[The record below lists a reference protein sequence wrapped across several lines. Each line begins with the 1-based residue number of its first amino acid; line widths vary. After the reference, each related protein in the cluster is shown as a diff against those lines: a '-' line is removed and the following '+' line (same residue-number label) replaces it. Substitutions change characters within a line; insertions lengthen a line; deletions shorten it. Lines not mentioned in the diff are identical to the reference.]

1 MRIPLQITFHNIP
14 PSEAVE
20 AKIRSLVDKLEHFYN
35 RITSCRVIVDAPHRH
50 QRNGKLYQIRIDMTV
65 PTGEIV
71 VKRNPPERQSH
82 EDIYVAIRDA
92 FDAAK
97 RRLQDHISML
107 RQETKTH
114 EEQPHGQIVTLFPDE
129 GYGFIE
135 TPDGSEV
142 YFHRNSLFNGDF
154 EQLQLGDEVRFAP
167 EEGDKGL
174 QASTVRLMGK
184 NQSLS

>member
-1 MRIPLQITFHNIP
+1 MIIPLQITFHNIP

-20 AKIRSLVDKLEHFYN
+20 AKIRSLADKLEHFYN

-50 QRNGKLYQIRIDMTV
+50 QRNGKLYQIRIDITV

-71 VKRNPPERQSH
+71 VNRDPPEHQSH

-97 RRLQDHISML
+97 RKLQDHTSLL

-114 EEQPHGQIVTLFPDE
+114 AEQPHGRIASLFSDE

-135 TPDGSEV
+135 IPDGSEV

-154 EQLQLGDEVRFAP
+154 DQLQVGDEVRFAE

-174 QASTVRLMGK
+174 QASTVRLIGK
-184 NQSLS
+184 HHLQG

>member
-1 MRIPLQITFHNIP
+1 MIIPLQITFHNIP

-20 AKIRSLVDKLEHFYN
+20 AKIRSLADKLEHFYN

-50 QRNGKLYQIRIDMTV
+50 QRNGKLYQIRIDITV

-71 VKRNPPERQSH
+71 VNRDPPEHQSH

-97 RRLQDHISML
+97 RKLQDHTSLL
-107 RQETKTH
+107 RQETKAH
-114 EEQPHGQIVTLFPDE
+114 AEQPHGRIASLFSDE

-154 EQLQLGDEVRFAP
+154 EQLQVGDEVRFAE

-174 QASTVRLMGK
+174 QASTVRLIGK
-184 NQSLS
+184 HHLQG

>member
-1 MRIPLQITFHNIP
+1 MIIPLQITFHNIP

-20 AKIRSLVDKLEHFYN
+20 AKIRSLADKLEHFYN
-35 RITSCRVIVDAPHRH
+35 RITRCRVTVDAPHRH
-50 QRNGKLYQIRIDMTV
+50 QRNGKLYQVRIDITV

-71 VKRNPPERQSH
+71 VNRDPPEHQSH

-97 RRLQDHISML
+97 RKLQDHTSML

-114 EEQPHGQIVTLFPDE
+114 EEQPHGRITSLFSDE
-129 GYGFIE
+129 DYGFIE

-154 EQLQLGDEVRFAP
+154 EQLQVGDEVRFAE

-174 QASTVRLMGK
+174 QASTVRLIGK
-184 NQSLS
+184 HHLQG

>member
-1 MRIPLQITFHNIP
+1 MIIPLQITFHNIP

-20 AKIRSLVDKLEHFYN
+20 AKIRSLADKLEHFYN

-50 QRNGKLYQIRIDMTV
+50 QRNGKLYQVRIDITV

-71 VKRNPPERQSH
+71 VNRDPPEHQSH

-97 RRLQDHISML
+97 RKLQDHTSML

-114 EEQPHGQIVTLFPDE
+114 EEQPHGRITSLFSDE

-154 EQLQLGDEVRFAP
+154 EQLQVGDEIRFAQ
-167 EEGDKGL
+167 EEGDKGP
-174 QASTVRLMGK
+174 QASTVRLIGK
-184 NQSLS
+184 HRLQG

>member
-1 MRIPLQITFHNIP
+1 MIIPLQITFHNIP

-50 QRNGKLYQIRIDMTV
+50 QRNGKFYQIRIDITV

-71 VKRNPPERQSH
+71 VKRNPPEHQSH

-97 RRLQDHISML
+97 RKLQDHISRL

-114 EEQPHGQIVTLFPDE
+114 AEQPHGQIASLFSDE

-142 YFHRNSLFNGDF
+142 YFHSNSLFNGDF
-154 EQLQLGDEVRFAP
+154 EQLQVGDEVRFAE

-174 QASTVRLMGK
+174 QASTVRLIGK
-184 NQSLS
+184 HHLQS

>member
-1 MRIPLQITFHNIP
+1 MIIPLQITFHNIP

-20 AKIRSLVDKLEHFYN
+20 AKIRSLADKLEHFYN

-50 QRNGKLYQIRIDMTV
+50 QRNGKLYQVRIDITV

-71 VKRNPPERQSH
+71 VKRDPPERQSH

-97 RRLQDHISML
+97 RKLQDHISML

-114 EEQPHGQIVTLFPDE
+114 EEQPYGQIATLFPDE

-135 TPDGSEV
+135 TSDGSEV

-154 EQLQLGDEVRFAP
+154 EQLQVGDEVRFAE

-174 QASTVRLMGK
+174 QASTVRLIGK
-184 NQSLS
+184 HHLQA